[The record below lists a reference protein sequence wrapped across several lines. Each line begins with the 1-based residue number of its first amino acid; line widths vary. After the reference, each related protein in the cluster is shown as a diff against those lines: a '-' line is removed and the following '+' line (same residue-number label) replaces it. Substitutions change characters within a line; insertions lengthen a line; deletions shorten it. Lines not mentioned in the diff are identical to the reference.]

1 VDRTWKLYEEVSAYL
16 IDKCAIEFG
25 FARVE
30 GKQKVSGYR
39 SGTEWE
45 IDAKGVRE
53 GDEGFVI
60 IECRMRTKS
69 KQKQEDVGAL
79 VYRISDTGASGG
91 IIVSP
96 LGLQEG
102 AKKVAQAENIIEVQL
117 DPNSTPQEFSMRFLN
132 KLMVGMRENIALGF
146 SCSAEVIRAGSNCN
160 QQSRPNQNQK

>member
-1 VDRTWKLYEEVSAYL
+1 MDGTWKSYEEVSAYL
-16 IDKCAIEFG
+16 LDRCASEFS

-30 GKQKVSGYR
+30 GKQKVNGYR

-60 IECRMRTKS
+60 IECRRRTKS

-79 VYRISDTGASGG
+79 AYRISDTGASGG

-132 KLMVGMRENIALGF
+132 KLMVGIHENIALGF
-146 SCSAEVIRAGSNCN
+146 SCSAEVIRAGSNCS